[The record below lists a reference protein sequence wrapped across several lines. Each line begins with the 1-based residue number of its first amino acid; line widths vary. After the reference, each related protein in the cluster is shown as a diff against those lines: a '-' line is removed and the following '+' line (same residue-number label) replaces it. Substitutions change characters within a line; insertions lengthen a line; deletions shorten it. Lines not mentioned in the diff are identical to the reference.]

1 MFHPALRVSAV
12 HEDGLAHSAWLIH
25 GSQLSGSTT
34 VRPLEHDIALKAR
47 GRRTP
52 AERTAYLDGACGA
65 DTALRAAVEAL
76 LANEHGSQEAA
87 AEVLPSNAPDPGHSP
102 GDAVATVRIEGL
114 QGEAAGAMIGRYK
127 LLGQLGE
134 GGFGSVWAA
143 QQREPVRRRVA
154 LKIIKLGMDTRQ
166 VVARFEAERQA
177 LALMDHP
184 NIAKV
189 LDAGATDNGR
199 PYFVMELVRGI
210 PITQYCDRER
220 MTPKDRLEL
229 FMKVCHAI
237 QHAHQKGIIH
247 RDIKPSN
254 ILVTSHDGIPV
265 PKVIDFGI
273 AKATQ
278 QALTEKTIYTQFSHF
293 LGTPSYTSPEQAEMS
308 PLGGGDIDTRADIY
322 SLGVLLYELLT
333 GNPPFDGHQLIQ
345 SGLEELRRVIREE
358 EPPRPSTRLATLQGE
373 ERSAIALSRGA
384 DMPRLISLLRG
395 DLDWIV
401 MKCLEKDRT
410 RRYDSAAALAADVQR
425 HLDHEP
431 VTAMPPS
438 TAYRLRKSWQ
448 RNRLAYSAA
457 AIVVMA
463 LIAGLGV
470 VSWAF
475 IRENQAQLE
484 QSRLRVEA
492 EAARATANAQR
503 DLARN
508 RLYQSL
514 VREARSIRQARQ
526 VGYRREVF
534 DRLQQALALQT
545 PDLEGAVLRREAV
558 ACLGD
563 WVGLDPLDIPVQPAP
578 IADAL
583 VPDGSLLALATA
595 QGVVRLFETGAGREL
610 AALQTAGSP
619 VGLAFDRRGS
629 RLLMLLLTTQGT
641 PAEQLESAALESWSR
656 QDDGSWH
663 RDWQR
668 AAPGVFALAATFETP
683 VAIRLDPAASALD
696 LLDPATHMR
705 LARVRTEAQFSESP
719 RVALSQDR
727 KLLAFFSQES
737 ATSFDAEVEV
747 WNLETSQR
755 IAVLK
760 PQLGRGFGLSFGPEG
775 RTLACSLDNTLLV
788 YETDQFR
795 SLYSLGGSFA
805 ETTGATLGGA
815 ATLAVPSF
823 QEQTVHLIDLL
834 SGGQVASLT
843 SPASLQAVRFSD
855 DGKILLVR
863 HASGCRI
870 LHLDV
875 DEEKI
880 QLDGH
885 QGGVAAVE
893 FSPAG
898 DQLASTGKDR
908 ALRLWD
914 LDAPPACRVLG
925 PLPAAGQ
932 SLAYH
937 PEGRLLACAD
947 YATGLIS
954 LWSPVTGQS
963 LGELGSEPP
972 HPGAVW
978 SCNISADGEHL
989 AAVGGGLRVWRL
1001 DPTPPASGAASWP
1014 VEPLFSE
1021 ARGEANVVFHPSGQ
1035 QLAYLD
1041 ILRAEERFVTGIYL
1055 RSLDPGSKPW
1065 LVTSNS
1071 QASIIQIHS
1080 FLPRSG
1086 SLVYV
1091 NRDRE
1096 IVLVDP
1102 ATGQT
1107 LRQFPTLGAGETPST
1122 YLGNMRVSP
1131 DESKLAMVSPT
1142 GLGVELW
1149 DLSTG
1154 QSLYSLPDQ
1163 PGSVWWLSW
1172 SPDSRRLAVS
1182 RANGAIAVWDTA
1194 TVKARLAELGLE

>member
-1 MFHPALRVSAV
+1 VKPQDTP
-12 HEDGLAHSAWLIH
+12 EDGHKREIVS
-25 GSQLSGSTT
+25 
-34 VRPLEHDIALKAR
+34 RAR
-47 GRRTP
+47 GRRTL
-52 AERTAYLDGACGA
+52 AERTAYLDGACGV
-65 DTALRAAVEAL
+65 DTALRAEVEAL
-76 LANEHGSQEAA
+76 LANDELGDGSGG
-87 AEVLPSNAPDPGHSP
+87 EVPAPETPDTGHAPGE
-102 GDAVATVRIEGL
+102 AVATVHLGGGKAEG
-114 QGEAAGAMIGRYK
+114 AGAVIGRYR

-143 QQREPVRRRVA
+143 EQREPVRRRVA

-189 LDAGATDNGR
+189 LDAGATDTGR

-210 PITQYCDRER
+210 PITHYCDRER
-220 MTPKDRLEL
+220 LTVKGRLKL
-229 FMKVCHAI
+229 FLKVCHAI

-278 QALTEKTIYTQFSHF
+278 QALTEKTIYTQFSQF
-293 LGTPSYTSPEQAEMS
+293 IGTPSYTSPEQAEMG
-308 PLGGGDIDTRADIY
+308 PTGAGDIDTRADIY
-322 SLGVLLYELLT
+322 SLGVLLYELLAGHT
-333 GNPPFDGHQLIQ
+333 PFDGQQLIQ
-345 SGLEELRRVIREE
+345 SGLDEMRRVIREE
-358 EPPRPSTRLATLQGE
+358 EPPRPSIKLASLQGE
-373 ERSAIALSRGA
+373 ERSMTAASRGA
-384 DMPRLISLLRG
+384 EMPRLIARLRG

-410 RRYDSAAALAADVQR
+410 RRYDTANGLAADLQR

-438 TAYRLRKSWQ
+438 TVYRLRKSWK

-457 AIVVMA
+457 ATVVLA
-463 LIAGLGV
+463 LIAGLGLAT
-470 VSWAF
+470 WAF
-475 IRENQAQLE
+475 VRENQAQLE
-484 QSRLRVEA
+484 QSRLRIEA

-545 PDLEGAVLRREAV
+545 PDLDLGVLRREAV

-563 WVGLDPLDIPVQPAP
+563 WVGLDPLDIELKSVST
-578 IADAL
+578 ADAL
-583 VPDGSLLALATA
+583 VTDGSLLALATV
-595 QGVVRLFETGAGREL
+595 QGSVTLHETGNGREVAVL
-610 AALQTAGSP
+610 QAAGLP
-619 VGLAFDRRGS
+619 VSLAFDRLGS
-629 RLLMLLLTTQGT
+629 RLLVLMLTSEGT
-641 PAEQLESAALESWSR
+641 PAEQLQSATLESWSR
-656 QDDGSWH
+656 QSNGSWH
-663 RDWQR
+663 RAWQR
-668 AAPGVFALAATFETP
+668 AAPGVFALAASLETP
-683 VAIRLDPAASALD
+683 LAIRLDANGSALELVDPAADALV
-696 LLDPATHMR
+696 
-705 LARVRTEAQFSESP
+705 ARVPTEAQFPESP
-719 RVALSQDR
+719 RAALSSDG
-727 KLLAFFSQES
+727 KFLAFFTHES
-737 ATSFDAEVEV
+737 PTNFDAEVEI
-747 WNLETSQR
+747 WNLETSR
-755 IAVLK
+755 KIASLK

-775 RTLACSLDNTLLV
+775 RT
-788 YETDQFR
+788 
-795 SLYSLGGSFA
+795 FA
-805 ETTGATLGGA
+805 ETAGATLGGT

-834 SGGQVASLT
+834 SGSQMASLT
-843 SPASLQAVRFSD
+843 SPGSLQAARFSE
-855 DGKILLVR
+855 DGRILLVR

-880 QLDGH
+880 QFDGH
-885 QGGVAAVE
+885 QGGVPAVE

-898 DQLASTGKDR
+898 TQLASTGKDR
-908 ALRLWD
+908 TVRLWD
-914 LDAPPACRVLG
+914 LEAPYACRVLG

-937 PEGRLLACAD
+937 PDGRLLACAD
-947 YATGLIS
+947 YATGRLS
-954 LWSPVTGQS
+954 LWSPETGQW
-963 LGELGSEPP
+963 LGELGAEPP
-972 HPGAVW
+972 QPGAIW
-978 SCNISADGEHL
+978 SCHISADGKYL

-1001 DPTPPASGAASWP
+1001 NVPSPLSDTAATLSDLLFT
-1014 VEPLFSE
+1014 EP
-1021 ARGEANVVFHPSGQ
+1021 RGEANVVFHPDGQ
-1035 QLAYLD
+1035 TLAYLD
-1041 ILRAEERFVTGIYL
+1041 ILSAGDRFVTGIYL
-1055 RSLDPGSKPW
+1055 RDLKPDAAPW

-1086 SLVYV
+1086 RLLYV

-1102 ATGQT
+1102 ATGEN
-1107 LRQFPTLGAGETPST
+1107 LRQFPTLAPGETPST
-1122 YLGNMRVSP
+1122 YIGNTRVSP
-1131 DESKLAMVSPT
+1131 DESKLAMVSSS
-1142 GLGVELW
+1142 GLGVDLW
-1149 DLSTG
+1149 DLTTG
-1154 QSLYSLPDQ
+1154 RNLYSLPNQ

-1194 TVKARLAELGLE
+1194 TVEARLVELGLE

>member
-1 MFHPALRVSAV
+1 VKPQDSLEDVRKREIVS
-12 HEDGLAHSAWLIH
+12 
-25 GSQLSGSTT
+25 
-34 VRPLEHDIALKAR
+34 RAR
-47 GRRTP
+47 ARATL
-52 AERTAYLDGACGA
+52 AERTAYLDGACGL
-65 DTALRAAVEAL
+65 DTALRAEVEAL
-76 LANEHGSQEAA
+76 LAKDEIGDGTGGVVPA
-87 AEVLPSNAPDPGHSP
+87 AETADTGHSP
-102 GDAVATVRIEGL
+102 GEAAATVHLGGARGEG
-114 QGEAAGAMIGRYK
+114 AGAVIGRYR

-134 GGFGSVWAA
+134 GGFGAVWAA
-143 QQREPVRRRVA
+143 EQREPVRRRVA

-189 LDAGATDNGR
+189 LDAGATDTGR

-210 PITQYCDRER
+210 PITHYCDRER
-220 MTPKDRLEL
+220 LTVKGRLQL
-229 FMKVCHAI
+229 FLKVCQAI

-278 QALTEKTIYTQFSHF
+278 QALTEKTIYTQFSQF
-293 LGTPSYTSPEQAEMS
+293 IGTPSYTSPEQAEMG
-308 PLGGGDIDTRADIY
+308 PAGAGDIDTRADIY

-333 GNPPFDGHQLIQ
+333 GHTPFDGQQLIR
-345 SGLEELRRVIREE
+345 SGLDEMRRVIREE
-358 EPPRPSTRLATLQGE
+358 EPPRPSVRLASLQAE
-373 ERSAIALSRGA
+373 ERSMTAASRGVE
-384 DMPRLISLLRG
+384 MHRLIACVRG

-410 RRYDSAAALAADVQR
+410 RRYDTANGLAADLQR

-438 TAYRLRKSWQ
+438 TAYRLRKSWK

-457 AIVVMA
+457 LTVVLA
-463 LIAGLGV
+463 LIAGLGLAT
-470 VSWAF
+470 WAF
-475 IRENQAQLE
+475 VREYQAQLE

-545 PDLEGAVLRREAV
+545 PDLDRGVLRREAV

-563 WVGLDPLDIPVQPAP
+563 WVGLDPLDIELESMPS
-578 IADAL
+578 ADAL
-583 VPDGSLLALATA
+583 VPDGSLVALATV
-595 QGVVRLFETGAGREL
+595 QGSVTLHETVNGREV
-610 AALQTAGSP
+610 AVFQVAGLP
-619 VGLAFDRRGS
+619 VSLAFDRLGS
-629 RLLMLLLTTQGT
+629 KLLVLMLTSQGT
-641 PAEQLESAALESWSR
+641 PAEQLQSATLESWSR
-656 QDDGSWH
+656 QSNGSWH

-668 AAPGVFALAATFETP
+668 AVPGVLTLATTLESP
-683 VAIRLDPAASALD
+683 LAIRLDAAASALE
-696 LLDPATHMR
+696 LVDPVMDTQVV
-705 LARVRTEAQFSESP
+705 RVSTDAQFLESP
-719 RVALSQDR
+719 RAALSPDGR
-727 KLLAFFSQES
+727 FLAFFTHES
-737 ATSFDAEVEV
+737 ATHFDAEVEV

-755 IAVLK
+755 IALLK

-775 RTLACSLDNTLLV
+775 RTLACSLDNTLMV
-788 YETDQFR
+788 YDTDQFR
-795 SLYSLGGSFA
+795 RLYSLGGSFA
-805 ETTGATLGGA
+805 ETAGATLGGA
-815 ATLAVPSF
+815 AALAVPSF

-834 SGGQVASLT
+834 SGSQMASLT
-843 SPASLQAVRFSD
+843 SPGSLQAARFSE

-863 HASGCRI
+863 HAVGCRI

-885 QGGVAAVE
+885 QGGVPAVE
-893 FSPAG
+893 FSPTG
-898 DQLASTGKDR
+898 TQLASTGKDR
-908 ALRLWD
+908 TVRLWD
-914 LDAPPACRVLG
+914 LEAPHASRVLG

-937 PEGRLLACAD
+937 PDGRMLACAD
-947 YATGLIS
+947 YATGRIS
-954 LWSPVTGQS
+954 LWSPETGQW
-963 LGELGSEPP
+963 LGELGADPP
-972 HPGAVW
+972 QPGAIW
-978 SCNISADGEHL
+978 SCHISADGKYL

-1001 DPTPPASGAASWP
+1001 NVPSRLSDSAATFSDLLFT
-1014 VEPLFSE
+1014 EP
-1021 ARGEANVVFHPSGQ
+1021 RGEANVVFHPDGQ
-1035 QLAYLD
+1035 RLAYLD
-1041 ILRAEERFVTGIYL
+1041 ILGAGDRFVTGIYL
-1055 RSLDPGSKPW
+1055 RDLTPDAKPW

-1086 SLVYV
+1086 KLMYV

-1102 ATGQT
+1102 GTGET
-1107 LRQFPTLGAGETPST
+1107 LRQFPTLAPGETPST
-1122 YLGNMRVSP
+1122 YIGNMRVSP
-1131 DESKLAMVSPT
+1131 DESKLAMVSSS
-1142 GLGVELW
+1142 GLGVDLW
-1149 DLSTG
+1149 DLTTG
-1154 QSLYSLPDQ
+1154 RNLYSLPNQ

-1182 RANGAIAVWDTA
+1182 RANGAIAVWDTV
-1194 TVKARLAELGLE
+1194 TVEARLADLGLE